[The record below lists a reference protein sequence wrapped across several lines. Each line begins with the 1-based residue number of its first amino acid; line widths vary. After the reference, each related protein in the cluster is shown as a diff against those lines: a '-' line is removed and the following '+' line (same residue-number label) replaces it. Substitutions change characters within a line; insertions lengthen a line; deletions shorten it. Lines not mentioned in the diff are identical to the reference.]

1 MVFTI
6 HQQIYI
12 IATLLFRR
20 FFDLLTIAK
29 PQSCRIAIGK
39 LNAISRICG
48 SPRRKRN
55 KNGRCEARAMPL
67 LVDKQTHDSFFAR
80 IAGFDDYLEKNST
93 NVTTQFCK
101 VIL

>member
-1 MVFTI
+1 
-6 HQQIYI
+6 

-20 FFDLLTIAK
+20 FFDLLTIAI

-39 LNAISRICG
+39 LSAIFRICG
-48 SPRRKRN
+48 SPRGKRN
-55 KNGRCEARAMPL
+55 KNGRCEASRAMPL
-67 LVDKQTHDSFFAR
+67 LVDKQTHDSFFAL